1 MALQSKS
8 LRSKKSANQNHH
20 SPLQQHQSFSS
31 RRNSSSS
38 PSSLT
43 DGLKSPGSSIPVI
56 LTTLTDYDIED
67 ALKET
72 TQDDD
77 HDSLLDF
84 PPSSTIKLPENLN
97 DFPEIQ
103 LLINK
108 RSKLLNQVEE
118 ALLLKES
125 IDRRSEIIGEKI
137 LKKYFKEKNDVTDF
151 LEFIKLKSKLIVES
165 REIKNKLEQSEKQ
178 LKLQVLKP

>member
-1 MALQSKS
+1 M
-8 LRSKKSANQNHH
+8 
-20 SPLQQHQSFSS
+20 
-31 RRNSSSS
+31 
-38 PSSLT
+38 
-43 DGLKSPGSSIPVI
+43 PVI

-72 TQDDD
+72 DDD

-84 PPSSTIKLPENLN
+84 PPSTIKLPQNLN

-118 ALLLKES
+118 ALVLKES

-165 REIKNKLEQSEKQ
+165 REVKNKLEQSEKQ